1 MTDFLPEDILSAV
14 KLLDSSFGSRESREQ
29 VKLFKSAVYLLN
41 DSMDDLP
48 IYREDISK
56 IKYSYTVRLLCS
68 LAPNPDYD
76 TWLEYVL
83 LLCIDL
89 KNEVKSLKNN
99 DAQLFESFLTF
110 LRLYASDTPDT
121 FRQNIARFIDEII
134 Q

>member
-1 MTDFLPEDILSAV
+1 MTDHLPEDILNAV
-14 KLLDSSFGSRESREQ
+14 KLLDASFGLRGRREQ
-29 VKLFKSAVYLLN
+29 VKAFKNAVYLLN

-56 IKYSYTVRLLCS
+56 IKYSYTVRLLCG
-68 LAPNPDYD
+68 LAQNPDYD

-89 KNEVKSLKNN
+89 KNEVKSLKNI
-99 DAQLFESFLTF
+99 DAQLFESFLAF
-110 LRLYASDTPDT
+110 LRIYANQTPDT
-121 FRQNIARFIDEII
+121 FRQNIARFMDEII